1 MKKIKKFTNKKMI
14 LIILILSVAII
25 TTIFTINIFKN
36 NYKKIKLGNN
46 TNTEMI
52 KDIYNLESYKAKVK
66 IRVTSNKNE
75 NEYEA
80 YQETKGEIYNKQEM
94 LKPDEINGMEII
106 YENGNLEIKNTNLD
120 LIKIY
125 KNYKDLQSNDLFL
138 NTFIKDY
145 KENKENNV
153 IEKDEKIIIT
163 EHNNKNKYSTK
174 KQLKL
179 DKKTGKPEE
188 LTIYDYNN
196 KVKIYIL
203 YIEIELNN

>member
-1 MKKIKKFTNKKMI
+1 MKKIIEFTNKKVIIMI
-14 LIILILSVAII
+14 LISLLAII
-25 TTIFTINIFKN
+25 IIIFTINIFKN

-46 TNTEMI
+46 TNKEMI
-52 KDIYNLESYKAKVK
+52 KNIYNLESYKAKVK

-120 LIKIY
+120 LSKIY

-153 IEKDEKIIIT
+153 IEKDGKIIIT
-163 EHNNKNKYSTK
+163 EQNNKNKYSTK

-179 DKKTGKPEE
+179 DKQTGKPEE
-188 LTIYDYNN
+188 LIIFDYNN
-196 KVKIYIL
+196 KVKIYIS